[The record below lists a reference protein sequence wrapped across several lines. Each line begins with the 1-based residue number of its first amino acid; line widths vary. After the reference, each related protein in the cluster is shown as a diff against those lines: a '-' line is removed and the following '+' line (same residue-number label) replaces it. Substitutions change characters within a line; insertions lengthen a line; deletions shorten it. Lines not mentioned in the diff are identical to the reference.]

1 MEKYNPNK
9 EYKININ
16 GQEAKKEIETSKIL
30 YDEFKTKHIRALD
43 FEKPSSIDVAF
54 EDAKEMGVFEKAQNM
69 RELFFGKDMS
79 FYGVVYLWDAC
90 VNHCSYC
97 PGSIPNR
104 KKAIEHG
111 NEYPLREL
119 SVEQAVVETLAVMED
134 GHTHVCYLSGS
145 SPGRERLPDKI
156 VPYLEAIDDLG
167 LDEIILNIE
176 PPTDQGFRKIRDAVR
191 NTAVQFRIFQE
202 TYDRETYARMHPR
215 GPKADYDFRKSS
227 QARAAKAGFD
237 NIGLGAL
244 FGLHRFPIEEIENL
258 RLHAEELETN
268 LEKRPAR
275 ICLPSANELRNIGVD
290 IPYFIKR
297 GSYNNGRDELVKKG
311 HYEKFD
317 ELLYAVAKLA
327 MPTISIVSSERDGP
341 AMLRILDNYA
351 TCTTLNVH
359 SGVGDNAN
367 IFCRNGQ
374 EGKVHFEQTT
384 DFPREPKKTV
394 KDLIDRGFNPIIN
407 TNME

>member
-1 MEKYNPNK
+1 MQKYNPST
-9 EYKININ
+9 EYKVDINSPKV
-16 GQEAKKEIETSKIL
+16 QKDLKDSRQL
-30 YDEFKTKHIRALD
+30 YDEFRSRHIKALD
-43 FEKPSSIDVAF
+43 FEDPDTIDIAF
-54 EDAKEMGVFEKAQNM
+54 EDAKQLGVFEKASNI
-69 RELFFGKDMS
+69 RDLVFGKDMH

-90 VNHCSYC
+90 VNYCSYC

-104 KKAIEHG
+104 KKAIEQG
-111 NEYPLREL
+111 IEYPLREL

-145 SPGRERLPDKI
+145 APGRERLPDKI
-156 VPYLEAIDDLG
+156 APYLESIDELS

-176 PPTDQGFRKIRDAVR
+176 PATGEGFRKIRSAVK
-191 NTAVQFRIFQE
+191 NTALQFRIFQE
-202 TYDRETYARMHPR
+202 TYDRETYVRMHPK
-215 GPKADYDFRKSS
+215 GPKSDYDFRRES
-227 QARAAKAGFD
+227 QTRAARAGFD

-258 RLHAEELETN
+258 RLHAEELERDLN
-268 LEKRPAR
+268 KRPAR
-275 ICLPSANELRNIGVD
+275 VCLPSANELRNIGVD

-297 GSYNNGRDELVKKG
+297 GNYNNGREELVEMG

-317 ELLYAVAKLA
+317 ELLYALAKLA

-341 AMLRILDNYA
+341 AMLRILDKYA

-367 IFCRNGQ
+367 IFCRNG
-374 EGKVHFEQTT
+374 EGSKVHFEQTT
-384 DFPREPKKTV
+384 DFPREPKKAV
-394 KDLIDRGFNPIIN
+394 RDLKSRGFNPVIN
-407 TNME
+407 LNV